1 MSFVIAAPEVMAAAA
16 TDLANIG
23 SSISAAS
30 AAAAGPTMGILAAG
44 ADEVSVAIS
53 ALFGSHAQGY
63 QTLSAQLAAYH
74 NQFVRALNAGAG
86 SYASAEAANV
96 QQTLLNAI
104 NAPTQTL
111 LGRPLIGNGADG
123 GPGQNG
129 GPGGLLYGNGG
140 NGGFGGINGTF
151 GTNGAG
157 GTGGLGTLLGGHN
170 GNIGLNGAT
179 GGIGSTT
186 LTNATVP
193 LQLVNT
199 TEPVVFISLN
209 GGQMVPV
216 LLDTGSTGLVMDSQ
230 FLTQNFGPV
239 IGTGTAGY
247 AGGLTY
253 NYNTYST
260 TVDFGNGLLT
270 LPTSVNVVTSSSP
283 GTLGNFLSRSGAV
296 GVLGIG
302 PNNGFP
308 GTSSIVTAMPGLLNN
323 GVLIDE
329 SAGILQFG
337 PNTLTGGITISGAP
351 ISTVAVQ
358 IDNGPL
364 QQAPVMFDSGGINGT
379 IPSALASLPSG
390 GFVPAGTTISVYTS
404 DGQTLLYSYTT
415 TATNTPFVT
424 SGGVMNTGHVPF
436 AQQPIYVSYSPT
448 AIGTTT
454 FN

>member
-140 NGGFGGINGTF
+140 NGGAGDTANPNGGNG
-151 GTNGAG
+151 GSAG
-157 GTGGLGTLLGGHN
+157 LIGGHN